1 MLGNTVVSTDCLIR
15 IADLN
20 FSYDERSILKGINMD
35 IPRGKLVAIMGNSG
49 CGKTTL
55 LRLIGGQLKPTGGS
69 LLVDGQSV
77 PEMNHA
83 ELYAMRRRMGML
95 FQFGA
100 LFTDISVFDN
110 VAYLM
115 REHTNLSE
123 EMIRDMVLSL
133 FSELEQAEKGLQIAQ
148 Q

>member
-1 MLGNTVVSTDCLIR
+1 MSADTLVSIT
-15 IADLN
+15 DLN
-20 FSYDERSILKGINMD
+20 FSYDERAILKGINME

-55 LRLIGGQLKPTGGS
+55 LRLIGGQLKPTTGS

-77 PEMNHA
+77 PGMSHA

-110 VAYLM
+110 VA
-115 REHTNLSE
+115 
-123 EMIRDMVLSL
+123 
-133 FSELEQAEKGLQIAQ
+133 
-148 Q
+148 